1 MKLLKVGF
9 LCGQVKKIHT
19 AHGLA
24 LLIGMGL
31 LQRAMFWQIVDKY
44 GQTYSQHLI
53 HIWSGRILLG

>member
-31 LQRAMFWQIVDKY
+31 LQRATMVQVVDKLAEN
-44 GQTYSQHLI
+44 YSQPLI
-53 HIWSGRILLG
+53 HN